1 MIKQFIILFTNVFLL
16 GMFSSCN
23 DTSNYLPEIKNVVTP
38 ATNANLDGKN
48 LLFSIDNSNYSLD
61 LKSFSFYPVD
71 KATFGFEGYSA
82 DCSFNQSKLN
92 VRVPRL
98 DLIKAEDGTFSLD
111 GTININ
117 GNPSIYSVRIDNLS
131 DLSSSFNLKE
141 TETAPEILLNQ
152 QLFESWYLRTNTE
165 IDNDAVFNY
174 YDDDYQS
181 ATGISNLSLLIDSHS
196 RIINNSK
203 FALSKTALP
212 PEIKSSYFTKNTTF
226 TAAGYGC
233 VLFLQTTLIQD
244 TDTVDRYMTDVSLVQ
259 VVNED
264 QFVSSKLLAAELNVV
279 EGITY
284 FVSVEN
290 GVPMVERAVVNNTY
304 KINNVEFAWLFSC
317 ENDLV
322 TFSKNIYASK
332 NNNGRGSVDSTS
344 FDAQVG
350 VADKSKFDVE
360 NKDKM
365 ISLLDSTSD
374 ISNLT
379 DYTGGNLPSGTTY
392 IKAKLDSSEYIKN
405 YGLGVNYA
413 TSTDGFSDYA
423 NFRVNY
429 RFDLSREN
437 ICNWIDDSKYD
448 FLSSINGYTG
458 GHIYSDRITLL
469 DF

>member
-1 MIKQFIILFTNVFLL
+1 MIKKIIILFTNVFLL
-16 GMFSSCN
+16 GMLSSCN
-23 DTSNYLPEIKNVVTP
+23 DTSNNLPEIKNVVTP

-61 LKSFSFYPVD
+61 LRSFSFYPVD

-117 GNPSIYSVRIDNLS
+117 GNPNIYSVRIDNLS

-141 TETAPEILLNQ
+141 NETAPEILLNQ

-212 PEIKSSYFTKNTTF
+212 PEIKSSYFTKNTIF

-284 FVSVEN
+284 FVSV
-290 GVPMVERAVVNNTY
+290 
-304 KINNVEFAWLFSC
+304 
-317 ENDLV
+317 
-322 TFSKNIYASK
+322 
-332 NNNGRGSVDSTS
+332 
-344 FDAQVG
+344 
-350 VADKSKFDVE
+350 
-360 NKDKM
+360 
-365 ISLLDSTSD
+365 
-374 ISNLT
+374 
-379 DYTGGNLPSGTTY
+379 
-392 IKAKLDSSEYIKN
+392 
-405 YGLGVNYA
+405 
-413 TSTDGFSDYA
+413 
-423 NFRVNY
+423 
-429 RFDLSREN
+429 
-437 ICNWIDDSKYD
+437 
-448 FLSSINGYTG
+448 
-458 GHIYSDRITLL
+458 
-469 DF
+469 